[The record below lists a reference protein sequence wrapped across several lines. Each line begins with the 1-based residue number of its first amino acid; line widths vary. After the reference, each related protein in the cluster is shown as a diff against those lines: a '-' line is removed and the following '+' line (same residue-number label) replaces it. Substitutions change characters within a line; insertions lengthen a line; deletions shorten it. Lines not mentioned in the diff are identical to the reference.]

1 MRGARHKPTVK
12 RTSQRG
18 GEGLVPCPAP
28 PGWGG
33 VCVPCCSG
41 LPSLVSNCRFLETLS
56 LVPSPHPT
64 LLISWSPGCVVCSTP
79 PRQHT
84 PKTASARVL
93 RAAGASQAVPSCPPG
108 ILKPFP
114 FLPSQ
119 RGLESGSQPSTA
131 TSLLFSSPFGKGT
144 VFPRLSDWRPPV
156 ASAGEERVNA
166 KPTEAPAASPREAS
180 LSVST

>member
-64 LLISWSPGCVVCSTP
+64 LLISWSPGCVVCSIP

-84 PKTASARVL
+84 PKTASAR
-93 RAAGASQAVPSCPPG
+93 GAQGCRSLPGSAELPPG
-108 ILKPFP
+108 YSEALSISPFP
-114 FLPSQ
+114 EGP
-119 RGLESGSQPSTA
+119 
-131 TSLLFSSPFGKGT
+131 
-144 VFPRLSDWRPPV
+144 
-156 ASAGEERVNA
+156 
-166 KPTEAPAASPREAS
+166 
-180 LSVST
+180 